1 MRLAL
6 VRSKQTVQAMKTVV
20 KLVTLV
26 FLLSSAT
33 AFALPIDQKAFTKT
47 ISSKHQNLF
56 VFKVDRKF
64 KKALIEVYYGN
75 GDLVAIT
82 AMARRKMI
90 INFCDMKSGSYTIKV
105 KKNNRI
111 EEFQFVK
118 K

>member
-1 MRLAL
+1 
-6 VRSKQTVQAMKTVV
+6 MKRAI
-20 KLVTLV
+20 KLLTLI

-33 AFALPIDQKAFTKT
+33 AFATPVDQKTSSKMT
-47 ISSKHQNLF
+47 SSKHPDIF

-64 KKALIEVYYGN
+64 KKAMIEVYSSN

-82 AMARRKMI
+82 ALAKRKMV
-90 INFCDMKSGSYTIKV
+90 INFREVKSGTYIIKV
-105 KKNNRI
+105 KKNNHV

>member
-1 MRLAL
+1 
-6 VRSKQTVQAMKTVV
+6 MKSAV
-20 KLVTLV
+20 KLLTLI

-33 AFALPIDQKAFTKT
+33 AFATPVDQKSSSKT

-56 VFKVDRKF
+56 VFKVERKF